1 LRRYDIWVGEPT
13 TGSTRELRGLSH
25 ALTSFVGRSD
35 AVHEVAGLLDRYRLV
50 TVTGPGGVGKTRLA
64 DEVLRQVADRF
75 ADGVWVVELSA
86 VQEPALVT
94 ATVATVLGLRQAAGV
109 PLVDALAAHLARQQ
123 SLLVL
128 DNCEHVLDAAAQLCA
143 AVLLSAD
150 DVRILATS
158 REPLGMAEE
167 ARYRLPPLALP
178 DSNAE
183 GEAARAEAV
192 TLFVE
197 RARQFDPHLLLDS
210 ESNAMVER
218 LVRRLDGMPLAIELA
233 AARIEALGLAEL
245 LDRLDERFRLLT
257 SANRAVAA
265 RQRSLEA
272 AVDWSYQLL
281 SEPEQRVFRVLSVF
295 PGSFTLD
302 AAEAVAGQ
310 DAELAVLRLV
320 DCSLLVPPRPGPD
333 GRSRY
338 SMLETLRQYA
348 RGRMR
353 QGGEADTAAS
363 ALARYALHVAEQAS
377 AQMSL
382 SDRELSAMLWLDAED
397 DAVHQGLEWALEN
410 DQACALR
417 LALALAPWWLV
428 RGRWVQGYALLQ
440 RAAELAGPNA
450 DTWCTAQVWLGLLA
464 YGASDLG
471 IALGHNDAVVN
482 ALKDGPPSADLA
494 DGLAGRSGV
503 LRNMGIL
510 EEAAA
515 AARQALQQARQ
526 IGYVSGEGWALR
538 ELSCISMYADQR
550 DDALD
555 WGRQAQQLASDRIS
569 PWTARKIKETFL
581 WALVLSG
588 DLDSVPDLGGQLMAE
603 ATAAGD
609 LSAQADILY
618 TMTEAALRSGRLDD
632 ARAYFRQVAELA
644 MYAGY
649 TLRLVDLIDQSGYLC
664 AASGRHAEAI
674 TLWSAMTAQ
683 NQAAGLADM
692 AEAERHRESPLREA
706 RSALDAGQ
714 VRVAEG
720 RGAAMTLAAAVEF
733 AVMMAGENEQVPSA
747 RPGPGRLSDREREL
761 VALVARGQTD
771 AQIAEKL
778 FISVS
783 TVRTHLDRIRDK
795 SGCRRRADLTRLAL
809 QEGII

>member
-1 LRRYDIWVGEPT
+1 VGEAAIE
-13 TGSTRELRGLSH
+13 SARELRGLSH
-25 ALTSFVGRSD
+25 ARTSFVGRSG
-35 AVHEVAGLLDRYRLV
+35 AVSEVAGLLDHYRLV

-86 VQEPALVT
+86 VQEPALVP
-94 ATVATVLGLRQAAGV
+94 AMVATVLGLHQAAGV
-109 PLVDALAAHLARQQ
+109 SIVDALAARLARQQ
-123 SLLVL
+123 LLLVL

-150 DVRILATS
+150 DMRILATS
-158 REPLGMAEE
+158 REPLGLAEE

-178 DSNAE
+178 DSSAPGDVAE
-183 GEAARAEAV
+183 SEAV

-197 RARQFDPHLLLDS
+197 RARQFDPHLFLDG
-210 ESNAMVER
+210 ESNATVER
-218 LVRRLDGMPLAIELA
+218 LVQRLDGMPLAIELA
-233 AARIEALGLAEL
+233 AARIEGLGLAQL
-245 LDRLDERFRLLT
+245 LDRLDERFRLLV
-257 SANRAVAA
+257 SGNRAVAP

-281 SEPEQRVFRVLSVF
+281 SQPEQRVFRLLSVF

-302 AAEAVAGQ
+302 AAEAVAGK

-338 SMLETLRQYA
+338 SMLETLRRFAQ
-348 RGRMR
+348 GRLR

-363 ALARYALHVAEQAS
+363 ALVRYALHVAEQAS

-382 SDRELSAMLWLDAED
+382 SDHELSAMLWLDAED
-397 DAVHQGLEWALEN
+397 DTVHQGLEWALEN
-410 DQACALR
+410 DQLGALR

-428 RGRWVQGYALLQ
+428 RGRWIQGYALLQ
-440 RAAELAGPNA
+440 RTAELAGPNTG
-450 DTWCTAQVWLGLLA
+450 TWCTAQVWLGLLA

-471 IALGHNDAVVN
+471 VVLRHNDVVVN
-482 ALKDGPPSADLA
+482 ALKGDLPSADLV
-494 DGLAGRSGV
+494 DGLVGRSGA
-503 LRNMGIL
+503 LRNMGRP

-515 AARQALQQARQ
+515 DARSALDLARR
-526 IGYVSGEGWALR
+526 IGHVNGEAWALR
-538 ELSCISMYADQR
+538 ELCSISMYDDQC
-550 DDALD
+550 DEALE
-555 WGRQAQQLASDRIS
+555 WATRAQQIANGRTS
-569 PWTARKIKETFL
+569 PWTARKVRESL
-581 WALVLSG
+581 LCSLVLTG
-588 DLDSVPDLGGQLMAE
+588 HLEGVLDACGQLMAE
-603 ATAAGD
+603 ARAAGD
-609 LSAQADILY
+609 LSAQADTLC
-618 TMTEAALRSGRLDD
+618 TMTDGALRSGRIDD
-632 ARAYFRQVAELA
+632 ARRYLREAFELA
-644 MYAGY
+644 VYAGY
-649 TLRLVDLIDQSGYLC
+649 TLRLLDLIDQGGYLC
-664 AASGRHAEAI
+664 AATGQYAEAI
-674 TLWSAMTAQ
+674 TLWSALTTQ
-683 NQAAGLADM
+683 NQAAGMADTM
-692 AEAERHRESPLREA
+692 QAERYRELPLREA
-706 RSALDAGQ
+706 RSGLDAAQ

-733 AVMMAGENEQVPSA
+733 AVMMTSEDAQAPTA
-747 RPGPGRLSDREREL
+747 RPESGMLSAREREL
-761 VALVARGQTD
+761 VALVAQGQTD
-771 AQIAEKL
+771 AQIGKRL